1 MPYTRSDTGS
11 TLGRGKGILALAL
24 LLLVLQAV
32 VLVTQGQRFLLSEAR
47 QQEDGVELLRC
58 RELLADL
65 QDAETGQRGY
75 LLTAAEPYLQPY
87 LRATTHFD
95 DRLLRL
101 RQQLL
106 RNHPDMAAPLAQ
118 LQTRIERK
126 LVELADTIRLQRAG
140 EHAAALQRV
149 LEGDGR
155 DNMDQVRALLDQ
167 LMLQVRTAR
176 TATNQELSDHVRKAE
191 WMLTTILLTV
201 IVMGLLGMREL
212 LAVARHNGVLSQRLQ
227 FESTHD
233 ELTGLPNRRLLYM
246 RLSQLAAQLPAV
258 PCAVL
263 FLGLDGLKLIN
274 DEHGRDTGDR
284 LLRLLAER
292 LSAAAPDALLV
303 RLAGDGYALL
313 LTGDVSRAALKLQTG
328 RLLAALAPPLP
339 QLAVQHIG
347 ASVGIALYPLHGKT
361 PEHLIAAADIALQQA
376 RRSGAGR
383 YRFAADLSEQPL
395 DPVQPA

>member
-1 MPYTRSDTGS
+1 MPYTRTDTGS
-11 TLGRGKGILALAL
+11 TLGRGKGILAVAL

-32 VLVTQGQRFLLSEAR
+32 VLVTQGQRFLGSEAR
-47 QQEDGVELLRC
+47 QQEAGVELLRC

-75 LLTAAEPYLQPY
+75 LLTAAEAYLQPY
-87 LRATTHFD
+87 TRATSHFD

-106 RNHPDMAAPLAQ
+106 RNHPDMAAPLERLAT
-118 LQTRIERK
+118 LIERK
-126 LVELADTIRLQRAG
+126 QVELADTVRLQRAG
-140 EHAAALQRV
+140 EHAAALQR
-149 LEGDGR
+149 LLAGDGR
-155 DNMDQVRALLDQ
+155 DNMEQIRALLEQ

-191 WMLTTILLTV
+191 WVLTTLLLTV
-201 IVMGLLGMREL
+201 VVMGLLGMREL

-246 RLSQLAAQLPAV
+246 RLSQLAAQAPAA

-263 FLGLDGLKLIN
+263 FLGLHGLKAIN
-274 DEHGRDTGDR
+274 DEHGRDSGDA
-284 LLRLLAER
+284 LLRGLAAR
-292 LSAAAPDALLV
+292 LGAAAPDALLA
-303 RLAGDGYALL
+303 RPAGDEFALL
-313 LTGDVSRAALKLQTG
+313 LSGDVTRAALKLHAG

-339 QLAVQHIG
+339 PLAVRPPG
-347 ASVGIALYPLHGKT
+347 ASIGIALYPQHGKT

-376 RRSGAGR
+376 RRSGPGR
-383 YRFAADLSEQPL
+383 YRFAADLSDLPL
-395 DPVQPA
+395 GAASLA